1 MTIPVYY
8 LDEPLNDE
16 DIEFVIESLVA
27 REGTSADSKIVQNR
41 VANVLPAHIDGALRE
56 PTSDIELLKKHLVR
70 AGLRKDA
77 GKQVVWVMPR
87 DIAWGARFL
96 LSMFEI
102 TGFYPYVLQRWSLAE
117 DGSVVKRDTRLI
129 DGHGMMGGKG

>member
-70 AGLRKDA
+70 AG
-77 GKQVVWVMPR
+77 P
-87 DIAWGARFL
+87 
-96 LSMFEI
+96 
-102 TGFYPYVLQRWSLAE
+102 T
-117 DGSVVKRDTRLI
+117 
-129 DGHGMMGGKG
+129 